1 MTFHVAPLNGDGM
14 PSDVFTRAQLT
25 AILNALEPV
34 SANSDFNRGWLE
46 AMQRIGT
53 ACGIAHTP
61 NQTRLEIEVLH
72 D

>member
-1 MTFHVAPLNGDGM
+1 MTFHLAPNSGGGM
-14 PSDVFTRAQLT
+14 SSDVFTRAQLA

-34 SANSDFNRGWLE
+34 SARNDFNRGWLE

-61 NQTRLEIEVLH
+61 NQARLEIEVLH